1 MMVLKIVIV
10 IMIICLITWGGILM
24 WVIKR
29 LDTIEDKI
37 EQCEKIT
44 QNEYEMYTKM
54 KTITEYYQM
63 MLQEDDLK

>member
-1 MMVLKIVIV
+1 MIFKIILM
-10 IMIICLITWGGILM
+10 IIIICLITWGSMLI

-29 LDTIEDKI
+29 LDAIEDKI
-37 EQCEKIT
+37 EQYEKIT

-63 MLQEDDLK
+63 ILQEDDLK

>member
-1 MMVLKIVIV
+1 
-10 IMIICLITWGGILM
+10 M

-44 QNEYEMYTKM
+44 QNEYEMQTKM

>member
-1 MMVLKIVIV
+1 MVFKIILVI
-10 IMIICLITWGGILM
+10 IIICLIAWSDMFI

-29 LDTIEDKI
+29 FDVIEDKI